1 MVSMTNLFKW
11 GRLLIGTLVVTSSV
25 YSFAASDTL
34 VVAKN
39 LEDVLT
45 LDPAEAYENTTG
57 EMLNNAYSRLVKRN
71 PDKPSEVL
79 GDVADRWEASSDGIT
94 FTFHIRQKQLFPDGR
109 EVTAD
114 DAAYSLLRVVKLN
127 KTPSF
132 LFSQFGWTPANVS
145 ELISAPA
152 PDTLVLKLANP
163 LAPGLVLQVLATSPG
178 SLVDKEVVQRHEKD
192 NDWGNGWLRT
202 AWAGSGPFSIAAWRA
217 KEAIVLQA
225 NPTYYGDKPL
235 LKRVIF
241 RHVAE
246 SATQALLIAKGD
258 VDVAYNLDPDQI
270 RSLSPTDAFTLT
282 KTQKLTEIYIPLN
295 EKNPAL
301 ANPKV
306 RQALRWAIDYQGIA
320 QNLLAGQWIV
330 HQGLYGRGIEG
341 ASTDTPFRL
350 DIAKAKAL
358 LKEAGL
364 EKGLEL
370 NMDVETGSPYPE
382 IAQSIQSTLA
392 QAGVTLNLLQSD
404 RRQVM
409 TKYRAR
415 AHELILWHA
424 SVDYNDPNAGA
435 SDYALN
441 TDNSDQASSKNRAW
455 RSGWVNQK
463 ASELTR
469 AAQREQDP
477 LKRRALYAQLQTLV
491 WDEAPY
497 IFAFQQV
504 EQIVLRSSVRG
515 FQSGPNYDSASY
527 IHVRKD

>member
-1 MVSMTNLFKW
+1 MAHLFNW
-11 GRLLIGTLVVTSSV
+11 VRVLGGALALTASACSL
-25 YSFAASDTL
+25 AASDTL

-57 EMLNNAYSRLVKRN
+57 EMLNNAYARLVKRH
-71 PDKPSEVL
+71 PAKSSEVV
-79 GDVADRWEASSDGIT
+79 GDVADHWEAKGDGVT
-94 FTFHIRQKQLFPDGR
+94 FTFHIRQQQHFPDGR
-109 EVTAD
+109 QVTAED
-114 DAAYSLLRVVKLN
+114 VAYSLQRVVKLN

-132 LFSQFGWTPANVS
+132 LFAQFGWTPANAS
-145 ELISAPA
+145 DLISAPTA
-152 PDTLVLKLANP
+152 DTLVLKLVNP

-178 SLVDKEVVQRHEKD
+178 SLVDKQVVQRHEKD
-192 NDWGNGWLRT
+192 GDWGNAWLRT
-202 AWAGSGPFSIAAWRA
+202 AWAGSGPFSIAAWKA

-225 NPTYYGDKPL
+225 NPSYYGEKPQ

-270 RSLSPTDAFTLT
+270 RGLTPASAFVLT

-301 ANPKV
+301 INPKV

-320 QNLLAGQWIV
+320 QNLLAGQWLV
-330 HQGLYGRGIEG
+330 HQGLYGLGIEG
-341 ASTDTPFRL
+341 APTETPFHL

-358 LKEAGL
+358 LKQAGL
-364 EKGLEL
+364 ENGLVL
-370 NMDVETGSPYPE
+370 NLDVETGSPYPE
-382 IAQSIQSTLA
+382 IAQSIQATFA
-392 QAGVTLNLLQSD
+392 QAGITLNLLQSD

-441 TDNSDQASSKNRAW
+441 IDNSDQASAKNRAW
-455 RSGWVNQK
+455 RSGWVNLE
-463 ASELTR
+463 ANELTR
-469 AAQREQDP
+469 TAQREQDP
-477 LKRRALYAQLQTLV
+477 QKRRALYAQLQALV
-491 WDEAPY
+491 WDQAPY

-504 EQIVLRSSVRG
+504 EQIVLRANVSG

-527 IHVRKD
+527 LHVRKE

>member
-1 MVSMTNLFKW
+1 MALNNYVRMLAAA
-11 GRLLIGTLVVTSSV
+11 LAVTASA
-25 YSFAASDTL
+25 YATAANDTL

-57 EMLNNAYSRLVKRN
+57 EMLNNAYSRLVTRN
-71 PDKPSEVL
+71 PEKPSEVL
-79 GDVADRWEASSDGIT
+79 GDVADHWEVSTDGTT
-94 FTFHIRQKQLFPDGR
+94 FTFHIREQQHFPDGR
-109 EVTAD
+109 QVTAA
-114 DAAYSLLRVVKLN
+114 DAAYSLQRVVKLN

-132 LFSQFGWTPANVS
+132 LFAQFGWTSANVS
-145 ELISAPA
+145 ELITAQA
-152 PDTLVLKLANP
+152 TDQLVLKLAQP
-163 LAPGLVLQVLATSPG
+163 LAPGLVLQVLATSPA
-178 SLVDKEVVQRHEKD
+178 SLVDRQVVQSHEKD
-192 NDWGNGWLRT
+192 GDWGNGWLRT
-202 AWAGSGPFSIAAWRA
+202 AWAGSGPFAIAAWKA

-225 NPTYYGDKPL
+225 NPAYYGEQPA

-258 VDVAYNLDPDQI
+258 VDAAYNLDPDQI
-270 RSLSPTDAFTLT
+270 KALAPAADFTVA

-295 EKNPAL
+295 ERNPAL
-301 ANPKV
+301 ADARV
-306 RQALRWAIDYQGIA
+306 RQALRWAIDYQAIA
-320 QNLLAGQWIV
+320 ANLLAGQWVV

-341 ASTDTPFRL
+341 APADIPFHL
-350 DIAKAKAL
+350 DIDKAKAL
-358 LKEAGL
+358 LKEAGH
-364 EKGLEL
+364 EKGLVL
-370 NMDVETGSPYPE
+370 NLDVETGSPYPE
-382 IAQSIQSTLA
+382 IAQSIQSTFA
-392 QAGVTLNLLQSD
+392 QAGITLNLIQAD

-441 TDNSDQASSKNRAW
+441 PDNSDQATTKNRAW
-455 RSGWVNQK
+455 RSGWVNQQ
-463 ASELTR
+463 ANTLTL

-477 LKRRALYAQLQTLV
+477 QKRQALYAQLQQLV
-491 WDEAPY
+491 WDQAPY

-504 EQIVLRSSVRG
+504 EQIVLRANVSG
-515 FQSGPNYDSASY
+515 FQSGPNYDSALY
-527 IHVRKD
+527 THVRKH